1 MLSLAGTTAADTL
14 PVAGRMM
21 VSHGGSLHLPA
32 DTLSVAGE
40 VIIGNGE
47 LPHACL
53 LNDWGITASFLAAMA
68 AAVFCILTVRPLKR
82 WFVGHLRLLASFVF
96 LAGVGLYVAGFND
109 GGCHENAVALVLR
122 AMLSSLEMFVSH
134 SDLIEVK
141 AALHHDGLYMTVFA
155 LVHFC
160 AVLVS
165 AVFILRLFGLRFAS
179 WLNLCLWRWVK
190 APEAYYVFWG
200 VDDHALSVAKSLRR
214 ANGGTKIGL
223 VFVGLPHGEGGH
235 ATSRLTFSHFF
246 RSADDRADRHIGEI
260 EEIDGLLL
268 HADKPLSSVSPDGG
282 KTTVYNLFGR
292 LGASRMLGRLIGKAA
307 AAGCKVEYF
316 FLSDDEQANVAG
328 VVALKKLD
336 GTRIGKDDFRCY
348 CHART
353 NGVTRMLSR
362 HGGLKYRIH
371 LVDSSSLA
379 VVRLKKEAAN
389 HPVTVVGIDRDEAVA
404 TTPFTGM
411 VIGFGETGRDAFRF
425 LYEFSAFVRDGEG
438 HENPRTIHVV
448 DRDLANL
455 KADFLKDAPA
465 LKAKSG
471 DAIDWWEQVSSLSE
485 AFGERL
491 HDMIDRLN
499 YVVVAVGDDREG
511 LSLALAL
518 YEFAYRHRADVSR
531 DEAKRFRIF
540 VRLRKLRIA
549 DVLPRCIVP
558 FGADED
564 IFRYDTLSVDV
575 LEKSAMRFFY
585 EYMRRDVQRM
595 ERAVSEC
602 RERLAQAEANAAM
615 PGGGEAEATR
625 REIDEMDAQIAA
637 FRRID
642 AGDSSAEAKQA
653 ELWRFRR
660 EYKFD
665 RNRCG
670 YVLRTDEADDIEV
683 EYQEGQDRSNA
694 WHAATKRALAGAGAA
709 AVSARAMTNLSS
721 CEHLR
726 WNARM
731 ELSGFLPGEE
741 KNFRTRTHR
750 CLVDCATLKEKYA
763 YTIPY
768 DRAVVELSLCDGPD
782 DGGTA
787 L

>member
-40 VIIGNGE
+40 AIIGNGE

-68 AAVFCILTVRPLKR
+68 AAVFCILTVRPLKK
-82 WFVGHLRLLASFVF
+82 WFVDHLRLLASFVF
-96 LAGVGLYVAGFND
+96 LAGVGLYAAGFND

-200 VDDHALSVAKSLRR
+200 IDDHALSVAKSLRR

-246 RSADDRADRHIGEI
+246 RSADDRADRYIGEI
-260 EEIDGLLL
+260 EQIDGLLL

-348 CHART
+348 CHARK
-353 NGVTRMLSR
+353 NGITRMLSR
-362 HGGLKYRIH
+362 HGSLKHRVH
-371 LVDSSSLA
+371 FVDSSSLA
-379 VVRLKKEAAN
+379 VLQLKKAAAN
-389 HPVTVVGIDRDEAVA
+389 HPVTVVGVDRNEAVA

-471 DAIDWWEQVSSLSE
+471 DAIDWWEQVSTHSE
-485 AFGERL
+485 AFWERL

-518 YEFAYRHRADVSR
+518 YEFAYRYRTDVNR
-531 DEAKRFRIF
+531 TEAKNFRIF

-558 FGADED
+558 FGADAD
-564 IFRYDTLSVDV
+564 IFRYDILSVDV
-575 LEKSAMRFFY
+575 LEKHAMRFFY
-585 EYMRRDVQRM
+585 EYVRRDVHGM
-595 ERAVSEC
+595 EQTLW
-602 RERLAQAEANAAM
+602 ERLAQPERTESM
-615 PGGGEAEATR
+615 KQET
-625 REIDEMDAQIAA
+625 DEMKARIEA

-642 AGDSSAEAKQA
+642 RADRTADVKQE

-665 RNRCG
+665 RNRCE

-683 EYQEGQDRSNA
+683 EYQEEQDRSNV
-694 WHAATKRALAGAGAA
+694 WHVMTKRALAGTAA
-709 AVSARAMTNLSS
+709 SGRVGVSDDVLKRLGH

-726 WNARM
+726 WNAKM
-731 ELSGFLPGEE
+731 ELSGFVAGEE

-750 CLVDCATLKEKYA
+750 CLVDCATLKQKYA

-768 DRAVVELSLCDGPD
+768 DRAVVELSLCDRPD